1 MTVFI
6 THNRVKLALHT
17 LREADGPALLL
28 LHSLGDQSPGSVPAD
43 VAGWAGTVYALD
55 FTGHG
60 ASAIPNGGGYTAEV
74 LMGDADMALSMT
86 GPATVVGRGLGAYI
100 AVMVAGARPDLVRGA
115 ILLDGA
121 GIGGGGDKP
130 GSLVVR
136 GVPGRATA
144 PDPFALVELSS
155 DLRPPEY
162 VARFAELAAEH
173 SGLETPIAVCCRSRP
188 DWLKAVLETSGARE
202 MDLAT
207 ALETFAGGESRPKP
221 RSAASSR
228 A

>member
-17 LREADGPALLL
+17 LRASDGPALIL
-28 LHSLGDQSPGSVPAD
+28 LHALGDQSPETVPAD
-43 VAGWAGTVYALD
+43 VAAWPGPVYALD

-60 ASAIPNGGGYTAEV
+60 ASTIPNGGGYTAEV

-86 GPATVVGRGLGAYI
+86 GPATVLGRGLGAYI
-100 AVMVAGARPDLVRGA
+100 AVMIAGGRPNLVRGA
-115 ILLDGA
+115 ILCDGA

-130 GSLVVR
+130 GALVVR
-136 GVPGRATA
+136 GVPGRATS

-162 VARFAELAAEH
+162 VARFAELAAAH
-173 SGLETPIAVCCRSRP
+173 SGLERPIAVCGRSRP
-188 DWLKAVLETSGARE
+188 DWLKAVLATMGARE
-202 MDLAT
+202 MDLAA
-207 ALETFAGGESRPKP
+207 ALPMFAAPNL
-221 RSAASSR
+221 A
-228 A
+228 